1 MDTEEPTELLFS
13 NIDRLPLEV
22 VNIIWEYVPA
32 SRRVWLNRKGMGEHY
47 VAVFF
52 RWGAEPVRAVLS
64 QSGVRRL
71 LRNDRVYPFRLVIA
85 EMYQRWARL
94 KRWQYKM
101 WTFPTYISCLYH
113 LCAEYGS
120 NNCRGALVAYER
132 GLGVYAKNRSK
143 KTKVRL
149 NRWSS

>member
-1 MDTEEPTELLFS
+1 MTTERGSGLIFS
-13 NIDRLPLEV
+13 KIDKLPLEL
-22 VNIIWEYVPA
+22 VNIIWGYIPA
-32 SRRVWLNRKGMGEHY
+32 SGRVWLNRGGMGEHY

-71 LRNDRVYPFRLVIA
+71 LRNDRVYPFGLVIA

-113 LCAEYGS
+113 LCAEYDS
-120 NNCRGALVAYER
+120 PNCRKALVDHEKA
-132 GLGVYAKNRSK
+132 LGTYAKNRSR
-143 KTKVRL
+143 KTRVRL